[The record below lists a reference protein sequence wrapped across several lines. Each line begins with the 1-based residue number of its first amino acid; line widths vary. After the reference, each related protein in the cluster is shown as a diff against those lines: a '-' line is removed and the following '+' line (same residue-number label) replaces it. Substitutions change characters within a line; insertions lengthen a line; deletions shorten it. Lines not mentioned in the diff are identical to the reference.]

1 MPPAHGYSITHPALL
16 CIELA
21 QSGSALIAVQPRIGI
36 IFTVFEAVPAAQ
48 QQDRRKLMPSRFV
61 ARHAVA
67 ALACLGALA
76 IFPAAAQLESG
87 TWMKVASLP
96 QGRDEEQAVTI
107 AGKIYLIGGAWDDV
121 KDGKRDERYTDGFMT
136 EFDPQTGTFRERSH
150 GPEGLTHQGV
160 VVLNGKIYMVG
171 GFAGGHHTL
180 PSAGVY
186 SFDPA
191 TDKWQTLAPLPSPM
205 GGISLAAVGGM
216 IHVVGGRYMG
226 EEGTLPV
233 HLVYNPASNSWR
245 QASPLPTSRDHAG
258 VFVVDGKIHLIGGR
272 TGEATENSPVHEI
285 YDSATDK
292 WSSAAPMPTARSSV
306 AFAEYR
312 GMLVLAGGECK
323 MGKTYDEVEAYDIN
337 ADRWVKLPSLR
348 GPRHGFA
355 AAAVGDKLFLFG
367 GSTRCGGGGKV
378 ADVLQLTFK

>member
-1 MPPAHGYSITHPALL
+1 
-16 CIELA
+16 
-21 QSGSALIAVQPRIGI
+21 
-36 IFTVFEAVPAAQ
+36 
-48 QQDRRKLMPSRFV
+48 MPSRIV
-61 ARHAVA
+61 ARHAIA

-87 TWMKVASLP
+87 AWMKVASLP

-186 SFDPA
+186 SFDPT

-226 EEGTLPV
+226 EEGTPLV

-245 QASPLPTSRDHAG
+245 QAAPLPTSRDHAG

-285 YDSATDK
+285 YDLATDK
-292 WSSAAPMPTARSSV
+292 AEFGRTPCSMARSSV